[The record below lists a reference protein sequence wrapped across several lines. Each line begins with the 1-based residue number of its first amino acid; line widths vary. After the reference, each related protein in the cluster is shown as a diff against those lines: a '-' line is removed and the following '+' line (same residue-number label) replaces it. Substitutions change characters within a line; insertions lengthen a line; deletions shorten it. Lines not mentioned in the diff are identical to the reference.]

1 VLTLK
6 LRGKIMNEL
15 SRELSDK
22 VREYLLNGYSPVS
35 SDTDKNKP
43 TGYIKFEGN
52 DSTFELPVLRVKR
65 CVLIVDIVG
74 YSKKSIIEQLLNV
87 ETLNMLFT
95 ETENYLTTNNSN
107 WEKWK
112 VYKCT
117 GDGAI
122 FVFGDF
128 INPSSV
134 GYALQFAVHAMKTII
149 NHNNKLKCDAINII
163 NVRMALSY
171 DNVYL
176 TKDLEGNNDI
186 LGDAI
191 NIAARL
197 ASLKEAKENCIF
209 IPNNIYHNLQ
219 INRKLYYQNVDKSLP
234 SSGELSDHIVGAT
247 PDGNNFL
254 YIVRKGIFEAKDRFL
269 EVFNISGR
277 LNGIDILSE

>member
-1 VLTLK
+1 
-6 LRGKIMNEL
+6 
-15 SRELSDK
+15 
-22 VREYLLNGYSPVS
+22 
-35 SDTDKNKP
+35 
-43 TGYIKFEGN
+43 
-52 DSTFELPVLRVKR
+52 
-65 CVLIVDIVG
+65 
-74 YSKKSIIEQLLNV
+74 
-87 ETLNMLFT
+87 
-95 ETENYLTTNNSN
+95 
-107 WEKWK
+107 
-112 VYKCT
+112 
-117 GDGAI
+117 
-122 FVFGDF
+122 
-128 INPSSV
+128 
-134 GYALQFAVHAMKTII
+134 MKTII

-219 INRKLYYQNVDKSLP
+219 INRKIYYQNVDKSLP